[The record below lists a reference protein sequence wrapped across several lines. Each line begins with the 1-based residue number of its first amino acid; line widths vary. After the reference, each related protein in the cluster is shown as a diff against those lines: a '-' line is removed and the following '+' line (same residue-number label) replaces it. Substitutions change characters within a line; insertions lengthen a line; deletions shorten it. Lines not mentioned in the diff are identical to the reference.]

1 MNLVEQG
8 ITRRHTF
15 FCVDRE
21 RHTHSIAE
29 VIEAVPKVI
38 TVFGKQVHGWV
49 ITTEEPVIDKTIPI
63 GESLEADE
71 LLHDPE

>member
-1 MNLVEQG
+1 MNFVEQG

-21 RHTHSIAE
+21 RHSHSAAE
-29 VIEAVPKVI
+29 VIAAVPKVI
-38 TVFGKQVHGWV
+38 TVFGRQVPGWI
-49 ITTEEPVIDKTIPI
+49 ITTEEPVIDKTIPLV
-63 GESLEADE
+63 ESMEEDE

>member
-1 MNLVEQG
+1 MNFIEKGV
-8 ITRRHTF
+8 TRRHTY

-21 RHTHSIAE
+21 RHAHSGAK
-29 VIEAVPKVI
+29 VVEAVQKTI

-49 ITTEEPVIDKTIPI
+49 ITAEEPVIDKTIPL